1 MTSFISASEI
11 KAAKQLKKEQRRAAR
26 EEILREAKESYEK
39 EKKRRESKRER
50 GEDVWIAPA
59 VSERLGLYN
68 ESPERKKRRKHKKEH
83 KKHTKR
89 AKKKS
94 KGRKHSESSS
104 ASDSADS
111 GEEMWVE
118 MGDDKKPRFE
128 APLEVPLPSVETTPL
143 KREDWMTMPFA
154 PSELSMTTL
163 LGRREAQDKKKAE
176 ERDEVC

>member
-1 MTSFISASEI
+1 MASFISASEI
-11 KAAKQLKKEQRRAAR
+11 KAAKQLKKEHRRAER

-59 VSERLGLYN
+59 VSERLGLHN
-68 ESPERKKRRKHKKEH
+68 DSPQRKKQRKLKKEH
-83 KKHTKR
+83 KKHAKR
-89 AKKKS
+89 TTKKS
-94 KGRKHSESSS
+94 KARKRSESSS
-104 ASDSADS
+104 ASNSSDS

-118 MGDDKKPRFE
+118 KGEDNTPRFE
-128 APLEVPLPSVETTPL
+128 TPSEVPPPSVEAVRL
-143 KREDWMTMPFA
+143 KREDWMTVPLA

-163 LGRREAQDKKKAE
+163 MGRREAQDKKVE